1 MALQASGQIS
11 LADLQTEY
19 GGSNPIGM
27 NEYYRGGSL
36 VAGSSSSTTSYTPAY
51 AASST
56 PNGYFWRTDY
66 GFIEIRLGT
75 NFGTMDLGAVSSVS
89 NNQSYSIT
97 ANSVIDPNPDP
108 ANAGAHMLRLTSGT
122 YNMSNIT
129 QVSFTDSGG
138 EDFVVNRVGGVQFTC
153 CGLGNYHGMSHTI
166 ATLVNKNTGVPAS
179 GTVTLSNFYSGAA

>member
-51 AASST
+51 RASST
-56 PNGYFWRTDY
+56 PIGYFWRTNY
-66 GFIEIRLGT
+66 SFIEIRLGT
-75 NFGTMDLGAVSSVS
+75 AFGTMDLGAVSSVS
-89 NNQSYSIT
+89 NNQNYSIT

-108 ANAGAHMLRLTSGT
+108 ANAGAHMLRLTGSS
-122 YNMSNIT
+122 NMMNIT
-129 QVSFTDSGG
+129 QVSFTDLGG

-153 CGLGNYHGMSHTI
+153 CGLGNYHGMTHTI
-166 ATLVNKNTGVPAS
+166 ATLVNKNTNVPAS
-179 GTVTLSNFYSGAA
+179 GMLTFSNFYSGEA

>member
-11 LADLQTEY
+11 LADLQAEY
-19 GGSNPIGM
+19 GGSHPIGM

-36 VAGSSSSTTSYTPAY
+36 VAGSGSSSQSYTPTY
-51 AASST
+51 RASSG
-56 PNGYFWRTDY
+56 PNGYFWRTNS
-66 GFIEIRLGT
+66 GFIEIRLGI

-108 ANAGAHMLRLTSGT
+108 ANAGAHMLRLTGSS
-122 YNMSNIT
+122 NMMNIT
-129 QVSFTDSGG
+129 QVSFTDLGG

-153 CGLGNYHGMSHTI
+153 CGLGNYHGMTHTI
-166 ATLVNKNTGVPAS
+166 ATLVNKNTNVPAS
-179 GTVTLSNFYSGAA
+179 GMLTFSNFYSGEA